1 MINDSLTVE
10 ETRLHLGIALK
21 EKDFVIDKTGV
32 KTIEIIGA
40 SFVADEPFILAL
52 LMMNTFSVN
61 LNGIN
66 LRACSLKIFQVKHRR
81 FGSR

>member
-10 ETRLHLGIALK
+10 EIRLHLGIALK

-40 SFVADEPFILAL
+40 SL
-52 LMMNTFSVN
+52 
-61 LNGIN
+61 
-66 LRACSLKIFQVKHRR
+66 
-81 FGSR
+81 